1 MSTRAIPAITWRCGI
16 AGSAHVLGIV
26 YLTNGLAKLIGFSH
40 FTIGPWTQYL
50 IDRPGAKGSLAFDVH
65 NASYGIP
72 LARDFALNFVLPH
85 WDVLSWIVTAGE
97 LGVGI
102 GLLFGIFGR
111 LAALGGFLM
120 ASMLFI
126 WDLGAGGWTFDY
138 LFDPVLLGILMLT
151 PALPGLD
158 SVRHLRRRR
167 AAEVPPSRPGGAPMR
182 L

>member
-1 MSTRAIPAITWRCGI
+1 MRMSTRTTPEITWR
-16 AGSAHVLGIV
+16 AALLTLRTFLGIV

-40 FTIGPWTQYL
+40 FAIGPWTQYL

-72 LARDFALNFVLPH
+72 LARDFALKFVLPH
-85 WDVLSWIVTAGE
+85 WDVIGWIVTAGE

-151 PALPGLD
+151 PGLPGLD
-158 SVRHLRRRR
+158 SVLPMRRRR
-167 AAEVPPSRPGGAPMR
+167 S
-182 L
+182 